1 MSSTHAPIALLALTA
16 LIRKDLLLFAA
27 DRRALLLTLM
37 MPVVLGAFFGF
48 LFGGSGSGNQGTIAI
63 GLVLQ
68 DRSDTSLKIAASL
81 KADAN
86 LKVSEV
92 SPEEATQ
99 RVRKGKLSAAVIVP
113 AGFGDAASAAFFGTA
128 GKPTLPILYDPSQGA
143 ALAMLKGILTQY
155 IMQHVS
161 SGALNGPSGLKIID
175 DSLAK
180 LKDETAPDKIEL
192 RDFLA
197 SVKQYQQKVQA
208 HSQANPGAV
217 PQSGL
222 AMPFAT
228 SDQPLS
234 SGPKYNGY
242 GHSFAGMSVQFIL
255 FMGVDAGI
263 ALLLLRRL
271 GIWHRIL
278 AAPINLGTVLLSRIL
293 STAILAF
300 TLLCFVYLFAILVFK
315 VEVAGSK
322 LGFFG
327 VALGFSLMT
336 ATFGLFIAAFGKTP
350 EAARGIAVFA
360 TLLLVMLGGAWVP
373 AFMFPQWLQTATLLV
388 PTRWAV
394 DGLDAMTWRGL
405 GFDVALPSI
414 AVLFGFTLLFGGL
427 AIWKFKRELQ

>member
-1 MSSTHAPIALLALTA
+1 MFSTPALLA
-16 LIRKDLLLFAA
+16 LIRKDLLLFVA

-48 LFGGSGSGNQGTIAI
+48 LFGGSGSSNQGTLGI

-68 DRSDTSLKIAASL
+68 DQSDTSLKIAASL
-81 KADAN
+81 KADSN
-86 LKVSEV
+86 LQVTTLSL
-92 SPEEATQ
+92 EEAQ
-99 RVRKGKLSAAVIVP
+99 LRVRKGKLSVAVIVP
-113 AGFGDAASAAFFGTA
+113 AGFGDAASAAFFGTRD
-128 GKPTLPILYDPSQGA
+128 KPVLPVLYDPSQSA
-143 ALAMLKGILTQY
+143 VLAMAKGILTQY
-155 IMQHVS
+155 VMQHVS

-175 DSLAK
+175 DSLNQ
-180 LKDETAPDKIEL
+180 LKDATAPDKIEL

-208 HSQANPGAV
+208 HSQANPGTV

-222 AMPFAT
+222 AMPFTT

-263 ALLLLRRL
+263 AMLLLRRL
-271 GIWHRIL
+271 GIWQRIL
-278 AAPINLGTVLLSRIL
+278 AAPIDLSTVLLARIL
-293 STAILAF
+293 STTILAF
-300 TLLCFVYLFAILVFK
+300 ALLCFVFLFAFLVFR
-315 VEVAGSK
+315 VELAGSK

-327 VALGFSLMT
+327 VALCFSLMT
-336 ATFGLFIAAFGKTP
+336 STFGLFIAAFGKTP

-360 TLLLVMLGGAWVP
+360 TLILVMLGGAWVP
-373 AFMFPQWLQTATLLV
+373 SFFFPQWLQTATLIV

-405 GFDVALPSI
+405 GFDVALPAM

-427 AIWKFKRELQ
+427 AIWKFKRGLP